1 MEWNGGGGAVL
12 WGKKKVDGEGER
24 GKQRKTI
31 ARSIDKCDLC
41 FEKPKPKYADISEL
55 PCAQCMRM
63 I

>member
-1 MEWNGGGGAVL
+1 MGGGGAVL
-12 WGKKKVDGEGER
+12 WGKRKVEWGGRER
-24 GKQRKTI
+24 QGKHKKTI

>member
-1 MEWNGGGGAVL
+1 MGGEGRCCGERRR
-12 WGKKKVDGEGER
+12 WDGEGER